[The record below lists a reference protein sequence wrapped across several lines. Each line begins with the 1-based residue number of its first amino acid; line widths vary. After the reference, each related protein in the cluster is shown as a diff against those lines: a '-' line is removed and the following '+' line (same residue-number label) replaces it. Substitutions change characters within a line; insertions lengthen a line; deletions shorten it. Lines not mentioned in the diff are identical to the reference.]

1 LGVNRNNWK
10 IKGVEVAL
18 LRPKED
24 LKSMNIEA
32 LKLYGRNDGFC
43 RAVNESC
50 QEIEKHKPEIYET
63 EEELFQIALE
73 RTYDDYL
80 ESLEQERKYFKRYK
94 VSVEVQIDRQ
104 LDPKK
109 FFEIVFSDSNGIQ
122 HSLREVLEVEEIAF

>member
-1 LGVNRNNWK
+1 
-10 IKGVEVAL
+10 
-18 LRPKED
+18 
-24 LKSMNIEA
+24 MNIEA
-32 LKLYGRNDGFC
+32 LKLYGQNDGFC
-43 RAVNESC
+43 RAVNETC
-50 QEIEKHKPEIYET
+50 QEIEKHQPEIYET

-109 FFEIVFSDSNGIQ
+109 FFEIVFSDSNDTQ
-122 HSLREVLEVEEIAF
+122 HSLREVIDVEEIAF